1 MASIYEIK
9 GRIKSVESTEKL
21 TKTMKLV
28 STAKMHQTQSR
39 LYKMEGFA
47 EKCRQ
52 AMGMVI
58 SDASAEDCPLTVKRE
73 IQKTCYVLFIGNR
86 GLCGAYNTD
95 IVKYLSSL
103 IDCEEKEYCTVICGR
118 WNSEYGPTKKL
129 NVLRLFDDIEDVP
142 SQEKTTELSAFLK
155 ELYISGRTD
164 RIVLVYQKRAAMS
177 QRPRQ
182 LQMLP
187 IEVPEEGASGEF
199 IFEPDKL
206 SLLNTL
212 AGMYVDS
219 TVAMILLEAKAS
231 EHFARMTAMT
241 NAIDN
246 ADELLHELS
255 LTLNRT
261 RQAKITTEISE
272 IVGGANALRNGE

>member
-1 MASIYEIK
+1 MASIYAIK
-9 GRIKSVESTEKL
+9 ARIKSVESTEKM

-28 STAKMHQTQSR
+28 STSKMHQTQSS
-39 LYKMEGFA
+39 LYKMETFA

-58 SDASAEDCPLTVKRE
+58 SDVNGEDCPLMAERE
-73 IQKTCYVLFIGNR
+73 IKKTCYVMFIGNR
-86 GLCGAYNTD
+86 GMCGAYNTD
-95 IVKYLSSL
+95 IVKYLYSL
-103 IDCEEKEYCTVICGR
+103 ISHEKKEYCTVICGR
-118 WNSEYGPTKKL
+118 WSGEYGASKML
-129 NVLRLFDDIEDVP
+129 NVLRSFEDIEDIP
-142 SQEKTTELSAFLK
+142 SRERTLELSAFLK
-155 ELYISGRTD
+155 ELYISGQVD
-164 RIVLVYQKRAAMS
+164 RIVLVYQKRAALS
-177 QRPRQ
+177 QRPQQ
-182 LQMLP
+182 LQLLP
-187 IEVPEEGASGEF
+187 IEAPEEGEAGEF

-206 SLLNTL
+206 SLVNTL
-212 AGMYVDS
+212 SRMYVDN
-219 TVAMILLEAKAS
+219 TVAKVLLEAKVS

-246 ADELLHELS
+246 ADELLHELN